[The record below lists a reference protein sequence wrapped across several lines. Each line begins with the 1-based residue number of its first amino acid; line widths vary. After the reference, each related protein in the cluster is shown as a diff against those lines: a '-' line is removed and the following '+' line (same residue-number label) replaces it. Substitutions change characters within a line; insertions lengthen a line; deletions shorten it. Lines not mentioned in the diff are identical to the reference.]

1 MLVKGN
7 TLPKVYWLLIIPI
20 MLLTSYQNLFKF
32 GKVQHYHIDELEYYG
47 RILFYLI
54 TSFAE
59 SIIYIVFIW
68 LVISI
73 VKKVAE
79 KWGISWMNR

>member
-1 MLVKGN
+1 MLVNGYK
-7 TLPKVYWLLIIPI
+7 LSKIYWLLFIPI

-32 GKVQHYHIDELEYYG
+32 GKVQHYQMDEFEYYG

-68 LVISI
+68 LIVSI
-73 VKKVAE
+73 VKRVAE
-79 KWGISWMNR
+79 KWGISWVNR

>member
-7 TLPKVYWLLIIPI
+7 TLPKVYWLLFIPI
-20 MLLTSYQNLFKF
+20 LLLISYQNLFGTIK
-32 GKVQHYHIDELEYYG
+32 HYRMDELEYYG

-68 LVISI
+68 PVVSI
-73 VKKVAE
+73 VKRVAV